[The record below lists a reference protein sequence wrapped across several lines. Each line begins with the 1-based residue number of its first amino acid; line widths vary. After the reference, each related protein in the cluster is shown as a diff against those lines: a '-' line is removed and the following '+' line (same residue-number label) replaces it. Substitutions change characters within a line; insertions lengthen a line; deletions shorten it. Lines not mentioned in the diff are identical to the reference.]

1 MSSRACAVAFVNWLT
16 RRVRPPGDLARMDTS
31 IPKSHSAGEDQMST
45 SLVMRA
51 LFAATALAV
60 APAIA
65 SAQAPQSKSCKDG
78 TSSTR
83 STFACWGHGGVDT
96 ASHAAERP
104 RAGAEK
110 HHAAEAV
117 QAGTPRAHAAKST
130 AHKASKAKAHHAK
143 VEHRDA
149 RAAKKKDEGH
159 RGWLPWRHKKAK
171 DDDAKKTKKHKS
183 ASRAPLTERPN
194 GQPRQN

>member
-1 MSSRACAVAFVNWLT
+1 
-16 RRVRPPGDLARMDTS
+16 
-31 IPKSHSAGEDQMST
+31 MST

-65 SAQAPQSKSCKDG
+65 SAQAPQTKSCKDG

-96 ASHAAERP
+96 THPAERSL
-104 RAGAEK
+104 AAAAK

-117 QAGTPRAHAAKST
+117 QAGTPRAKPAKST
-130 AHKASKAKAHHAK
+130 PHKASKATAHHAK
-143 VEHRDA
+143 VGHREP
-149 RAAKKKDEGH
+149 RAAKKTQDERH
-159 RGWLPWRHKKAK
+159 RGWLPWHHKKAK
-171 DDDAKKTKKHKS
+171 DEGAKKTKKYKNS
-183 ASRAPLTERPN
+183 SRLPLAERPN